1 MPLLKRGGTCEGD
14 DVRVMTP
21 LLAQPRWRQQD
32 SNLRTLSES
41 GSTCEFV
48 YSHSRIR
55 YAKLSFKHEP
65 RLQIG
70 RPRKISSSDGD
81 LQGTRVSSCIVP
93 RRYEAIDSE
102 CARRLI
108 RERLV
113 RLAGIT
119 LWARSPRVTS
129 SPTRFTCI
137 SLTIGLQVSELV
149 QAAVFALRTAN
160 RPRLVMPASGTRES
174 AWKHTLHKIE
184 RLRL

>member
-1 MPLLKRGGTCEGD
+1 
-14 DVRVMTP
+14 VMTP

-55 YAKLSFKHEP
+55 YAKLSFKYEP

-70 RPRKISSSDGD
+70 RPRKILSSDGD
-81 LQGTRVSSCIVP
+81 LQGTRASSCIVP

-149 QAAVFALRTAN
+149 QAAVFAPGVSDRYARYVAQSHSVNACTAAAHGQ
-160 RPRLVMPASGTRES
+160 PAPAGYSRQWHTRECLETCF
-174 AWKHTLHKIE
+174 A
-184 RLRL
+184 